1 MSLVVQKYGGT
12 SVGTLDHIRRV
23 AGHVR
28 HTVAQG
34 HKVIVTIS
42 AMGEQTDDLLDM
54 ALKLNPKPPRRE
66 LDMLLTAGERIS
78 AALLAIALDDVQV
91 ASVSLTGSQCGILTD
106 ETHGNARITNILGDR
121 IRDGLAV
128 GKVVIVAG
136 FQGMSP
142 RTREITTLGRGGS
155 DLSAV
160 AIAAALKADVCQLY
174 KDVRG
179 IYSADPRMVPG
190 AKLLPQVSYHSLTEL
205 AWGGASV
212 LHPRSVHL
220 AEKYGLP
227 FEVRSSL
234 ELDVPGTT
242 ISKEN
247 DMESPKVEAIAQ
259 KTGLSMVVLRS
270 SGAGL
275 KGLMSHSLSWLWQHG
290 EAPTLG
296 VESRPLD
303 DQTELV
309 QFIKSS
315 LVEDYVAALKAHVA
329 HLGGTLDLLRRVDQL
344 ATVSVVG
351 QGFKQSPELIEKA
364 LSSLAKGPL
373 LCDVS
378 NTVLCLGIME
388 ADLQT
393 TVKALHEAVI
403 EQV

>member
-23 AGHVR
+23 ASHVR

-34 HKVIVTIS
+34 HRVIVTIS

-78 AALLAIALDDVQV
+78 AALLAIALDEVQV

-121 IRDGLAV
+121 IREGLAL

-142 RTREITTLGRGGS
+142 RTREVTTLGRGGS

-160 AIAAALKADVCQLY
+160 AIAAALKADICQLY

-179 IYSADPRMVPG
+179 IYSADPRIVPV
-190 AKLLPQVSYHSLTEL
+190 ARLLPHVSYHSLTEL

-220 AEKYGLP
+220 AAKYDLP

-234 ELDVPGTT
+234 ELDVKGTT
-242 ISKEN
+242 ISKG
-247 DMESPKVEAIAQ
+247 DDVESPKVEAIAQ

-270 SGAGL
+270 SGAGHR
-275 KGLMSHSLSWLWQHG
+275 GLMSFSLSWLWQQG

-296 VESRPLD
+296 VESRPHD
-303 DQTELV
+303 DQAELI

-315 LVEDYVAALKAHVA
+315 LVDDYVAALKAFVA
-329 HLGGTLDLLRRVDQL
+329 GRGGALDLVRRTDHL

-364 LSSLAKGPL
+364 LASLPKGPL

-378 NTVLCLGIME
+378 NTVLCLGIPE
-388 ADLQT
+388 SDLQN
-393 TVKALHEAVI
+393 TVRALHDAVVTS
-403 EQV
+403 E